1 MKGRSDEIM
10 NSSQSGSPDPV
21 GGGEEPAGAER
32 YLHPGEELRICS
44 SDIQIKKFLF
54 EAYLTNRRLFL
65 IDQNDRKPGVTA
77 KEIPV
82 GSIIGS
88 YLEESPSHEPVIVL
102 SVKTADDDIRT
113 MKMTFAHTGE
123 ERTRESE
130 EWLHLVTHATVTAEE
145 ETIRPQ
151 ASGPAPAPALS
162 PEARALSDT
171 MVFPAPQPEP
181 VPERPAT
188 ATQVRSKPSAAPA
201 APSPAPVQS
210 YSVTTPIQFCFHCG
224 KRLPPGANFCPYCGT
239 RAHSSV
245 NAGEPQTQKTPPVP
259 QPQPKPLVEEPEE
272 KKRGW
277 RRFFGR

>member
-1 MKGRSDEIM
+1 M
-10 NSSQSGSPDPV
+10 NGSQSGSPDSA

-44 SDIQIKKFLF
+44 SDVQIKKFLF

-65 IDQNDRKPGVTA
+65 IDQNDPKPGVTA

-88 YLEESPSHEPVIVL
+88 YLEDSPSHEPVIVF

-123 ERTRESE
+123 ERTREAE
-130 EWLHLVTHATVTAEE
+130 EWLHLVTHETATTGEGA
-145 ETIRPQ
+145 IRQ
-151 ASGPAPAPALS
+151 QSSRPAPAPPLS

-181 VPERPAT
+181 SRERPAT
-188 ATQVRSKPSAAPA
+188 ATQVRNKPSVAPA
-201 APSPAPVQS
+201 VQVPVPVQPH
-210 YSVTTPIQFCFHCG
+210 SVTTPIQFCFHCG

-245 NAGEPQTQKTPPVP
+245 HPGEPQTQKTQPAAP
-259 QPQPKPLVEEPEE
+259 QQQPKPLVEEAEE

>member
-1 MKGRSDEIM
+1 M
-10 NSSQSGSPDPV
+10 NSSQSGSPDPA

-32 YLHPGEELRICS
+32 YLHPGEDLRICS
-44 SDIQIKKFLF
+44 SDIQIKKFRF
-54 EAYLTNRRLFL
+54 EAYLTNLRLFL

-88 YLEESPSHEPVIVL
+88 YLEDSPSREPVIVL

-123 ERTRESE
+123 ERTREAE
-130 EWLHLVTHATVTAEE
+130 EWLHLIAHAGSPSGEGG
-145 ETIRPQ
+145 IRPRD
-151 ASGPAPAPALS
+151 SGPATAPSLS

-171 MVFPAPQPEP
+171 MVFPAPAPEP
-181 VPERPAT
+181 VRERPEPRA
-188 ATQVRSKPSAAPA
+188 QLRSKAPVTPTVPA
-201 APSPAPVQS
+201 APHA
-210 YSVTTPIQFCFHCG
+210 VTTPIQFCFHCG
-224 KRLPPGANFCPYCGT
+224 KRLPPAANFCPYCGT

-245 NAGEPQTQKTPPVP
+245 QPGEPQTQKSPPVP
-259 QPQPKPLVEEPEE
+259 QQQPPAQETVA

-277 RRFFGR
+277 RRFFGG

>member
-1 MKGRSDEIM
+1 M
-10 NSSQSGSPDPV
+10 NSSQSDSPDPV
-21 GGGEEPAGAER
+21 GGGDEPAGAER

-44 SDIQIKKFLF
+44 SDIQIKKFRF

-88 YLEESPSHEPVIVL
+88 YLEDSPSHEPVIVL

-113 MKMTFAHTGE
+113 MKMTLAHTGE
-123 ERTRESE
+123 ERMREAE
-130 EWLHLVTHATVTAEE
+130 DWLHLITHATATTDEGG
-145 ETIRPQ
+145 IRPR
-151 ASGPAPAPALS
+151 ASGPVPAPALS

-171 MVFPAPQPEP
+171 LVFPAPQPEP
-181 VPERPAT
+181 VRERPA
-188 ATQVRSKPSAAPA
+188 AVTQVRSQPPVAPA
-201 APSPAPVQS
+201 APAPAPTQPQM
-210 YSVTTPIQFCFHCG
+210 VTTPIQFCFHCG

-239 RAHSSV
+239 RAHSSIQP
-245 NAGEPQTQKTPPVP
+245 GETQAQKTPPAP
-259 QPQPKPLVEEPEE
+259 QPQPNSPAGETGE

>member
-1 MKGRSDEIM
+1 M
-10 NSSQSGSPDPV
+10 NSSQSGPPDPV
-21 GGGEEPAGAER
+21 GAGEEPAGAER

-88 YLEESPSHEPVIVL
+88 YLEDSPSHEPVIVL

-123 ERTRESE
+123 ERTREAE
-130 EWLHLVTHATVTAEE
+130 EWLHLVTHATATIEE
-145 ETIRPQ
+145 GIRPQ

-181 VPERPAT
+181 PRERTAP
-188 ATQVRSKPSAAPA
+188 ATQVRSKPSIAPA
-201 APSPAPVQS
+201 TPAPAPVQQPHA
-210 YSVTTPIQFCFHCG
+210 VTTPIQFCFHCG

-245 NAGEPQTQKTPPVP
+245 HPGEPQIQKAPPAP
-259 QPQPKPLVEEPEE
+259 QPQPKPLAGEAEE
-272 KKRGW
+272 KRRGW
-277 RRFFGR
+277 RRLFGR

>member
-1 MKGRSDEIM
+1 M
-10 NSSQSGSPDPV
+10 NSSQSVPPDPA
-21 GGGEEPAGAER
+21 GGGEEPEGAER

-44 SDIQIKKFLF
+44 SDIQIKKFRF
-54 EAYLTNRRLFL
+54 EAYLTSRRLFL
-65 IDQNDRKPGVTA
+65 IDQNDPKPGVTA

-88 YLEESPSHEPVIVL
+88 YLEDSPSHEPVIVL

-130 EWLHLVTHATVTAEE
+130 EWLHLVAHAIATTGEGG
-145 ETIRPQ
+145 IRPQ
-151 ASGPAPAPALS
+151 ASGPGPAPALS

-181 VPERPAT
+181 SRERPTT
-188 ATQVRSKPSAAPA
+188 AAQVRNKPSVAPA
-201 APSPAPVQS
+201 APAPAPVQPH
-210 YSVTTPIQFCFHCG
+210 SVTTPIQFCFHCG

-239 RAHSSV
+239 RAHSSIHP
-245 NAGEPQTQKTPPVP
+245 GEPQIQKTQPPAAP
-259 QPQPKPLVEEPEE
+259 QQQAKPSVEEAEE

-277 RRFFGR
+277 RRIFGR

>member
-1 MKGRSDEIM
+1 M
-10 NSSQSGSPDPV
+10 NSSQSGAPDPV

-44 SDIQIKKFLF
+44 SDIQIKKFRF

-88 YLEESPSHEPVIVL
+88 YLEDSPSHEPVIVL

-123 ERTRESE
+123 ERTREAE
-130 EWLHLVTHATVTAEE
+130 EWLHLVAHAMAATDEGGIG
-145 ETIRPQ
+145 IRPQ
-151 ASGPAPAPALS
+151 VSGPAPAPALS

-171 MVFPAPQPEP
+171 MVVPAPQPEP
-181 VPERPAT
+181 SRERPAT
-188 ATQVRSKPSAAPA
+188 VTQVRSKPLSAPA
-201 APSPAPVQS
+201 APAPVQPHA
-210 YSVTTPIQFCFHCG
+210 VTTPIQFCFHCG

-245 NAGEPQTQKTPPVP
+245 HPGEPQTQKTPPAP
-259 QPQPKPLVEEPEE
+259 QPQPKPPVEEAGE

>member
-1 MKGRSDEIM
+1 M
-10 NSSQSGSPDPV
+10 NGSQSGSPDPA

-44 SDIQIKKFLF
+44 SDVQIKKFLF

-88 YLEESPSHEPVIVL
+88 YLEDSPSHEPVIVL

-123 ERTRESE
+123 ERTREAE
-130 EWLHLVTHATVTAEE
+130 EWLHLVAHATVTTDEGG
-145 ETIRPQ
+145 IRPR
-151 ASGPAPAPALS
+151 PAATAPSPALS

-181 VPERPAT
+181 VRPAT
-188 ATQVRSKPSAAPA
+188 VTQVRREPPVPPA
-201 APSPAPVQS
+201 ARSPAPAPVQPH
-210 YSVTTPIQFCFHCG
+210 SVTTPIQFCFHCG

-239 RAHSSV
+239 PAHSS
-245 NAGEPQTQKTPPVP
+245 AHPAEPQTKKAPPAPLQKPKTPD
-259 QPQPKPLVEEPEE
+259 EETGE